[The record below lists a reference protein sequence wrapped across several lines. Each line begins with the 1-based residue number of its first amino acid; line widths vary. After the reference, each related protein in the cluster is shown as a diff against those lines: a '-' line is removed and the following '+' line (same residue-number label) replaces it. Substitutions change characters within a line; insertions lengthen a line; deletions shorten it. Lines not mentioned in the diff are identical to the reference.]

1 MPVMTDCYPFAQ
13 PHRSVAVPLDL
24 LPFPV
29 GETAEAWV
37 TVNATTEEAAMAAAV
52 EYVAARTSGQFDT
65 AARIKLAIRLHR
77 DFDAEVTQRIKPKQ
91 LAA

>member
-29 GETAEAWV
+29 AEASEAWV
-37 TVNATTEEAAMAAAV
+37 TVYAPTEEAALAAAV
-52 EYVAARTSGQFDT
+52 EYVAVLRSAR
-65 AARIKLAIRLHR
+65 K
-77 DFDAEVTQRIKPKQ
+77 
-91 LAA
+91 